1 MNLEYPEISQLA
13 ADWDAET
20 KRRVLAW
27 MAGSLAD
34 DVGVPTTV
42 LLLNRLAD
50 GLSEANDDFGR
61 RIRH

>member
-1 MNLEYPEISQLA
+1 MNLEYPEIAQLA

-27 MAGSLAD
+27 VAGSLAD

-42 LLLNRLAD
+42 LLLTKLSD
-50 GLSEANDDFGR
+50 GLIEADVGR
-61 RIRH
+61 LLRH